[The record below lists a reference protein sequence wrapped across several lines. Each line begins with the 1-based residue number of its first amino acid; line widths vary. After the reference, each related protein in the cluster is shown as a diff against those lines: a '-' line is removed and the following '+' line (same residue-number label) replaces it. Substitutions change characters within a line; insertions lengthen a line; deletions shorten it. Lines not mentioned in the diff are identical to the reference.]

1 MTSFIKPDDIWVLWT
16 IIIGLAALSIYLEQK
31 TKIGAKITGPIIG
44 LGLAMIAS
52 NVGIIPMES
61 SVYDGINT
69 YLVPVAVVLLLFKS
83 DIKKIFTQTKKTFL
97 TFHLAALGTFLGTI
111 VGVLL
116 IRAVMPEI
124 IKIAP
129 SMVATYI
136 GGSVNF
142 IAMSNVF
149 QPSGDIM
156 SAALV
161 ADNLV
166 MAIFILILLSI
177 PGRKIFR
184 KHYPHPYE
192 DLVESKSGDSK
203 ESQSA
208 QYWKPK
214 EISLI
219 NIAMEIAIA
228 FLIATASVKIA
239 EVIGATTSGPI
250 NAFFGNQFVILTT
263 ITLIFASVFP
273 NFFSKLN
280 GADEIGTFI
289 IYIFFVTVGIPAS
302 IREILTKA
310 PLLLVFASII
320 CLFNVVFGLV
330 LGKLFKCNIEEI
342 VMGCNATLSGPAGAA
357 ALAIAKGW
365 NALVVPGI
373 LMGLWGYIVGNY
385 CGIFIGN
392 IFGL

>member
-1 MTSFIKPDDIWVLWT
+1 MTSFIKPDDMWILWT
-16 IIIGLAALSIYLEQK
+16 IIIGIAALSIYLEQK
-31 TKIGAKITGPIIG
+31 TKFGAKVTGPIIG
-44 LGLAMIAS
+44 LGLALIAS

-61 SVYDGINT
+61 PVYDGINT

-83 DIKKIFTQTKKTFL
+83 DIRKIFTETKKTFL

-111 VGVLL
+111 VGVVLL
-116 IRAVMPEI
+116 RAMMPEI

-129 SMVATYI
+129 SMAATYI

-184 KHYPHPYE
+184 KHYAHPYE
-192 DLVESKSGDSK
+192 ELVESRSGSSD
-203 ESQSA
+203 ESQAA

-214 EISLI
+214 EISLM
-219 NIAMEIAIA
+219 NIAIEIAIA
-228 FLIATASVKIA
+228 FLIAAISVKIA
-239 EVIGATTSGPI
+239 GVIATTTSGPI
-250 NAFFGNQFVILTT
+250 KAFFGNQFVILTT
-263 ITLIFASVFP
+263 ITLICASVFP

-302 IREILTKA
+302 IEQIITKA
-310 PLLLVFASII
+310 PLLLIFCLII
-320 CLFNVVFGLV
+320 CLFNVLFGLA

-342 VMGCNATLSGPAGAA
+342 VLGCNATLSGPAGAA

-365 NALVVPGI
+365 NSLVAPGI
-373 LMGLWGYIVGNY
+373 LMGLWGYVIGNY